1 MDKTYDKEAV
11 SNPEVTKNGSAKEVV
26 LTWYEKSDDKWKK
39 LNGAPSNAGTY
50 KVVASVEADDI
61 YNGATTEKEFVIKK
75 AMPMPNDVDNLVI
88 SKGEFLGTIKLPKGF
103 RWKDKNVIADKLG
116 VCQFEAIF
124 TPNDILNYEII
135 SVQLNVEVVTST
147 TSNHLPIIT
156 AKDKVLTV
164 GDKFD
169 DEIALNDVMAYEW
182 KMIILQP
189 RLKLSTIR

>member
-1 MDKTYDKEAV
+1 M
-11 SNPEVTKNGSAKEVV
+11 
-26 LTWYEKSDDKWKK
+26 
-39 LNGAPSNAGTY
+39 
-50 KVVASVEADDI
+50 VASVEADDI